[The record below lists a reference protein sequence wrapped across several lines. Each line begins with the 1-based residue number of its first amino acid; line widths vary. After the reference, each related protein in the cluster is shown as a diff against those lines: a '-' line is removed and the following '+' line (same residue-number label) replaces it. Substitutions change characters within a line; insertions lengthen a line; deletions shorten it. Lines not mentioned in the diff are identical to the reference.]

1 MKLALK
7 TLALALLVSSCMML
21 SASTVTV
28 GNYDSGN
35 CYPLM
40 CNDSGTSVGVSIDY
54 QQAYDSAAF
63 GGASTIDTISW
74 YFASA
79 FGGNGAILGG
89 NYSFWWGYSSVG
101 LGLSTNL
108 ASNYNGAANFLGT
121 ASVPAGGIIYGS
133 VLTLSGFTPF
143 TYNPGQGDLLLEIV
157 VDTQDNVPNNSGNGY
172 NEADYTGTAT
182 TRAYCLTNVGCFAG
196 VGALVTSFDTT
207 SAVPEPGTMVMFG
220 SGIIGLAGL
229 LRRKI
234 NL

>member
-54 QQAYDSAAF
+54 QQAFDSAAF
-63 GGASTIDTISW
+63 GGASPSTLSPGTSRQLSGATSQSWEVITASGGATLLLVWGSRPISP
-74 YFASA
+74 ATTTA
-79 FGGNGAILGG
+79 RRI
-89 NYSFWWGYSSVG
+89 SS
-101 LGLSTNL
+101 
-108 ASNYNGAANFLGT
+108 GT

-157 VDTQDNVPNNSGNGY
+157 VDTQDNVPNDS
-172 NEADYTGTAT
+172 ATAITKLT
-182 TRAYCLTNVGCFAG
+182 TPAQPRPAHTA
-196 VGALVTSFDTT
+196 
-207 SAVPEPGTMVMFG
+207 
-220 SGIIGLAGL
+220 
-229 LRRKI
+229 
-234 NL
+234 